1 MSSKNSRK
9 MQEEWE
15 AHLSHILPQGFV
27 NFKYFLKFDMV
38 LIPGANALRNS
49 IVHALH
55 SIPSRT
61 EAAEGGYAGP
71 TTHLRPGQQGCTP
84 LQHQLHHLL
93 VPASRC
99 AVKWRQPVLPS
110 KWESGLSP
118 LSFYSQSA
126 STATSQTLS

>member
-49 IVHALH
+49 IVHAYTRFRAEQR
-55 SIPSRT
+55 PQR
-61 EAAEGGYAGP
+61 AAARAPQLTFVLASKGAP
-71 TTHLRPGQQGCTP
+71 RSSTSSTTCSCP
-84 LQHQLHHLL
+84 LLAAQ
-93 VPASRC
+93 
-99 AVKWRQPVLPS
+99 
-110 KWESGLSP
+110 
-118 LSFYSQSA
+118 
-126 STATSQTLS
+126 